1 MRKDQAERLARLREQ
16 LTQQAAAIEESPAV
30 RRVLD
35 RSGKHG
41 RVGSWREEVASTRDL
56 VVRMSRVAPP
66 MARRP
71 RQVAA
76 NNRGLVDHGFSRV
89 TAGLW
94 IGACGAAVQ
103 RIDRGWWSWAYDGA
117 DSNGPYRTALAAAE
131 ALVRLEREA

>member
-16 LTQQAAAIEESPAV
+16 LMQQAAAVEQSPAV
-30 RRVLD
+30 RRVLE

-41 RVGSWREEVASTRDL
+41 RAGSWREEVASTRDL
-56 VVRMSRVAPP
+56 VVRMNRVVPP

-76 NNRGLVDHGFSRV
+76 NNRGVVDHGFSRV

-94 IGACGAAVQ
+94 IGACGAVVQ
-103 RIDRGWWSWAYDGA
+103 RVDCRWWLWVYDGA
-117 DSNGPYRTALAAAE
+117 DPNGPYRTALAAVE
-131 ALVRLEREA
+131 ALVRLGREA